1 MTLLVPGMI
10 DPTLTREFLS
20 SAAYGDL
27 LEAVLA
33 LASIFALRSNLLTS
47 REVRRHFDRAGAPS
61 MLASGMK
68 RDGRSFD
75 HRTLEAIRL
84 MAVERVGSGEPASAV
99 IASYGFNRTTIY
111 KWIKAASLPG
121 AGSEALQ
128 ARPVT
133 GRPRSLTPR
142 QEQQVFRWVNGK
154 DPRQYGLDFGLWT
167 RSVVADLIAQKF
179 YVRLGLTAVGELL
192 AKLGLTPQKP
202 LQRAYQ
208 RDPEAIEK
216 WRRESFPRIACE
228 AKEAG
233 GEVYFWDG
241 SGFRAD
247 AVQGKT
253 WGVKGQTPVV
263 ERPGQRQ
270 SISAAS
276 AVNSKGAFWYCTYQ
290 GGLNAELFVALLK
303 KMMRRRLKPVHLVV
317 DGLPAHKTALVKDYV
332 ASTNGLLTLHFLPGY
347 APELNPDE
355 LVWSHMKRTGV
366 ARTPLRKGEQLSD
379 KIETQLAAIKR
390 MPQLVRSF
398 FKAPDVAYITDW

>member
-1 MTLLVPGMI
+1 
-10 DPTLTREFLS
+10 
-20 SAAYGDL
+20 
-27 LEAVLA
+27 
-33 LASIFALRSNLLTS
+33 
-47 REVRRHFDRAGAPS
+47 
-61 MLASGMK
+61 MK

-84 MAVERVGSGEPASAV
+84 MAVERVGSGEPASVV

-111 KWIKAASLPG
+111 KWIKTASLPG
-121 AGSEALQ
+121 AGVEALQ

-179 YVRLGLTAVGELL
+179 NVRLGLTAVGELL

-208 RDPEAIEK
+208 RDPEAIEI
-216 WRRESFPRIACE
+216 WRREIFPSIARE

-233 GEVYFWDG
+233 GEVYFWDE

-247 AVQGKT
+247 AVHGKT
-253 WGVKGQTPVV
+253 WGVKGQTPIV

-317 DGLPAHKTALVKDYV
+317 DGLPAHKTALVKNYV

-355 LVWSHMKRTGV
+355 LVWSHVKRTGV

-379 KIETQLAAIKR
+379 KIEAQLAAIKKT
-390 MPQLVRSF
+390 PQLVRSF